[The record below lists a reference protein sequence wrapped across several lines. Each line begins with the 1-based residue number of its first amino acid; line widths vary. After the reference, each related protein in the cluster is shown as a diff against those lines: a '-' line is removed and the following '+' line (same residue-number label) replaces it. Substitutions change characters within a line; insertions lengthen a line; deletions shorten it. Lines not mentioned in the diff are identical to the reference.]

1 MSNLSQFAGGSPVGS
16 QVLMSDLGPTVTLA
30 DNSIWMRAG
39 TLTSAASVPQLATLP
54 QYKVIAGITSTITA
68 QSSYN
73 ASLGYKMA
81 SNGAGIII
89 AVNGASGAILKSTD
103 SGATWVRQ
111 DNTSTTGL
119 YASTYYN
126 DIVYANG
133 KFVMVGQYSS
143 ANFIISWS
151 TNGLAWTTVN
161 ITNPADW
168 TGTTTTIAP
177 YNNACAIVWTGT
189 YFVAAIVYQEAYSS
203 TRAIFVANL
212 GAAATSAAAVVRAG
226 SGAGMGDSYFDSYA
240 TSVTMSSNGAGGLV
254 VSTPTYTSFTIGKFA
269 YSADHGA
276 TWTLYT
282 IPTGYVTTGCAT
294 LVGTKVFVTG
304 STNNTSLYVYNTPAS
319 VPTIIP
325 NVAASELLFAGS
337 NAGYAAGMK
346 VFAYKSTL
354 GQILEFDTTTYTT
367 IVSTKQLLGTI
378 GGANSPG
385 NYSSN
390 YTQYIDGKFITVGTE
405 LGISAA
411 RSYTSN
417 FDNIVYYGITKQ
429 FGTNNNQY
437 YVRIS

>member
-1 MSNLSQFAGGSPVGS
+1 MSNLSQFGGGSPVGS

-30 DNSIWMRAG
+30 DNSTWMRAG
-39 TLTSAASVPQLATLP
+39 TLTSAGSAPQLATLP

-68 QSSYN
+68 QSTYN

-111 DNTSTTGL
+111 DSTSGTGL
-119 YASTYYN
+119 NSGTTYN

-133 KFVMVGQYSS
+133 KFVMVGSYATSY
-143 ANFIISWS
+143 FIISWS
-151 TNGLAWTTVN
+151 TNGVAWTTVT
-161 ITNPADW
+161 ITTPFDW
-168 TGTTTTIAP
+168 TGTAASITP
-177 YNNACAIVWTGT
+177 HNNACAIVWTGT
-189 YFVAAIVYQEAYSS
+189 QFVVALVYIESWAVSK
-203 TRAIFVANL
+203 AIFVSNL

-226 SGAGMGDSYFDSYA
+226 SGSALGDVYFDYSA
-240 TSVTMSSNGAGGLV
+240 SSVAMSSNGAGGLV
-254 VSTPTYTSFTIGKFA
+254 VSTPTNTAYTIGKFA

-282 IPTGYVTTGCAT
+282 IPTGYVTSGCAT

-325 NVAASELLFAGS
+325 NIRATDLLFAGS

-346 VFAYKSTL
+346 VFAYNATL

-378 GGANSPG
+378 GVANLPG
-385 NYSSN
+385 TANQN